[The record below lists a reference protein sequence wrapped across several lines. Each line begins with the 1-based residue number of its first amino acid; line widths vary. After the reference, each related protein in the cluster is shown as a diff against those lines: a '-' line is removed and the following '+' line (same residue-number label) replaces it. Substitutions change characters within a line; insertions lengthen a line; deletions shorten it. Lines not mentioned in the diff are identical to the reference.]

1 MSNIPIVQGVSV
13 GPDSKYNNNASSYQT
28 VQDHDPAVPLTT
40 QQLEELR
47 THPIAKFQDV
57 IWAILFVVHWI
68 AVSAVIIANMRNN
81 NMHISAIDLGSLT
94 FVISVSGLTAVGL
107 SIGGLSFMM
116 QHSEILVQTALI
128 FTVGTSLVIAVL
140 GFMMGSMLMGFLGLF
155 SFAVGI
161 CYARVVWPRI
171 PFAAVNLETGLTCV
185 RSNLGLTIVSLLFTA
200 IAFAW
205 SLFWFLGVGNALNA
219 SNAAII
225 FVLVSSKNGVDVC
238 IRSSPEA
245 LIDLKFSN
253 SIGTTVLVVLLGAPS
268 FDEHAT
274 CYYRRCDGNLVVR
287 SQRSQLI
294 LFSGSQ

>member
-13 GPDSKYNNNASSYQT
+13 GPADSKYPNTSTTSYQT
-28 VQDHDPAVPLTT
+28 VQDQDNPAVPLTT

-47 THPIAKFQDV
+47 THPMTKFQDV
-57 IWAILFVVHWI
+57 IWAILFIVHWI
-68 AVSAVIIANMRNN
+68 VISAVIIVNMTHNQ
-81 NMHISAIDLGSLT
+81 MHISAIDLGSLT
-94 FVISVSGLTAVGL
+94 FVISVTGLTAVGL

-128 FTVGTSLVIAVL
+128 FTVGTSLVVAVL
-140 GFMMGSMLMGFLGLF
+140 GFMMGSMLMGFLGLV

-185 RSNLGLTIVSLLFTA
+185 RANLGLTIVSLFFTA

-219 SNAAII
+219 SNTGII
-225 FVLVSSKNGVDVC
+225 FVLVSILANYSYKR
-238 IRSSPEA
+238 IHH
-245 LIDLKFSN
+245 IY
-253 SIGTTVLVVLLGAPS
+253 LLTLTLMQFLPIFFFFFL
-268 FDEHAT
+268 FD
-274 CYYRRCDGNLVVR
+274 
-287 SQRSQLI
+287 
-294 LFSGSQ
+294 